1 MRCPWGCKRR
11 RKPIGPR
18 GWEGF
23 TLIEILLVIVV
34 GVILIGVA
42 MPLFMEVMQTYRLNG
57 AARQV
62 VSEMRR
68 VQSLAV
74 SRGGVFGFHWG
85 GDPTPTGR
93 SNSEYRIER
102 DATGACGF
110 PPSGDTTGNPDV
122 ITEWT
127 DLAKDFTGLSISSF
141 QDDNG
146 TNIGGVMFDGQGA
159 ALNTCTAVAFP
170 LTVTVAD
177 AEGETRTIQ
186 VRSAGSVRIQ

>member
-1 MRCPWGCKRR
+1 MRSSWECKRR
-11 RKPIGPR
+11 GGVGP
-18 GWEGF
+18 WKQAGF
-23 TLIEILLVIVV
+23 TLIEILLVVV
-34 GVILIGVA
+34 VAVTLIGVA
-42 MPLFMEVMQTYRLNG
+42 IPVFSRVMQTYRLNG

-74 SRGGVFGFHWG
+74 TRGGVFGFHWG
-85 GDPTPTGR
+85 GDPVPTGR
-93 SNSEYRIER
+93 SDSEYRIER

-110 PPSGDTTGNPDV
+110 PPPTDTTGNPDV

-127 DLAKDFTGLSISSF
+127 DLARDFTGVTISSF
-141 QDDNG
+141 QDNSATDL
-146 TNIGGVMFDGQGA
+146 GGVMFDSQGA

-177 AEGETRTIQ
+177 TEGETRTIEI
-186 VRSAGSVRIQ
+186 RSAGSVRIQ